1 MDRDKF
7 QKMAAKKSDR
17 GGRKDDRRNYKL
29 DKINAVTQK
38 SLAVAAKRKWLV
50 FLIGLAIVAY
60 FLISSNAGG
69 ILTKVKSFF

>member
-7 QKMAAKKSDR
+7 QKMAAKKSSR
-17 GGRKDDRRNYKL
+17 GDRKDDRRNYKL

-60 FLISSNAGG
+60 FLISSNVGG